1 MKKKITRFLSMS
13 LALMSLMTVLCF
25 GASAE
30 EIVPRYD
37 GIITLSAEL
46 DISTSGRAD
55 CYGYVRTRTGYS
67 VDFTMELLRDGRTIK
82 SWSDSGSG
90 IISISEPYYVTPGHD
105 YQVVVSADV
114 YNSQGRLVD
123 TPSTESIVISY

>member
-1 MKKKITRFLSMS
+1 MKKKVTRFLSMS

-30 EIVPRYD
+30 EIVPMYD
-37 GIITLSAEL
+37 GEL

-90 IISISEPYYVTPGHD
+90 IISISEPYYVTPDHD